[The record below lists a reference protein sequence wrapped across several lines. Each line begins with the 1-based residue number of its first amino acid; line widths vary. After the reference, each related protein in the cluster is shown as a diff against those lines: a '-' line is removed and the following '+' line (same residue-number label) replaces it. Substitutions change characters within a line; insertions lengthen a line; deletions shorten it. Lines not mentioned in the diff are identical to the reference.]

1 MELVVE
7 KKFGNCQGKREAQ
20 EVSGGVKKWEKHWK
34 VKSDMETQTDL

>member
-20 EVSGGVKKWEKHWK
+20 EVSGGVKWEKHWK